1 MKYEHMVTINL
12 DSYEDKETTLI
23 NYARKL
29 GKQLCLNPDRIAME
43 MECAGTYK
51 ELVSVFEKYF
61 DAYVNLET
69 DNPNLL
75 NK

>member
-1 MKYEHMVTINL
+1 MRYEHMVTINL

-29 GKQLCLNPDRIAME
+29 GKQLCLNPDRIIME
-43 MECAGTYK
+43 MECAGSGK
-51 ELVSVFEKYF
+51 ELIHVFRKYF

-69 DNPNLL
+69 ENPSLL